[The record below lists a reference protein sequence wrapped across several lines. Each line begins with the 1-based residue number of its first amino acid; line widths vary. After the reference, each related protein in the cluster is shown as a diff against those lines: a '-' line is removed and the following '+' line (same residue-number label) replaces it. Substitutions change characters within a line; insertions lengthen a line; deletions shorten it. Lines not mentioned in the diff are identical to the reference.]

1 MARYFLTKST
11 VEPGSLLEV
20 AGTPVLARYDAL
32 VQSIQ
37 GVVDPAS
44 IGVLA
49 EPMLSQGNDV
59 APATVVWYSSYP
71 GEARKLADL
80 DPERREALL
89 STMRARLV
97 EIAKGLSDPSF
108 GPLVGAALNVLDAD
122 DVHVVDGQPVLVGW
136 GMVPP
141 EANVSTAARNRHF
154 AQSMAR
160 HLPLAEAPP
169 VTPEEWQSRRPS
181 APAPDPEA
189 PAVEPARRRLFA
201 RASAAGTPAVAGAPA
216 AGGAA
221 PAAATVAAGAATAA
235 GAGGGGDAGPPP
247 ASTPPERRGG
257 GWRWIPLVL
266 LLLVSIAALV
276 WLLTPGTRLMPPEPA
291 AAFIEDEEAL
301 RIAREGNAALEER
314 ARQLEEAIAGAMC
327 TPDGELVLPDG
338 RTREGVLPGAVG
350 GGEEG
355 EPVVGDGRPD
365 ALVPPAPDRVEVPDE
380 SRAGEPEVAVENPA
394 TLLDLIESRTA
405 LVLMIGQESSTG
417 TGFFVASDLL
427 VTNDHVVAGVDR
439 GGEVFVVNKHLGEV
453 RAAEVL
459 SRLGPLEDAG
469 GDYALLRVSGAD
481 SPFYTLRDSTETMRL
496 QNVIAAGYPG
506 VILETDVNFARL
518 REGDPAAIPEL
529 AVTEGIVNVEQNL
542 SPTTRAIIHT
552 ARISG
557 GNSGGPL
564 VDGCGRV
571 VGINTFVRSE
581 DQTNRS
587 LNFSLA
593 STDLLRFL
601 DGTDVRP
608 ARSAGPCTP
617 RVRAAKP
624 PPRTEEEPAD
634 GPETETEE
642 EPAEGPEAETEEA
655 APAATETE

>member
-1 MARYFLTKST
+1 MARYFLTKTT

-20 AGTPVLARYDAL
+20 AGTPVLSRYDAL

-37 GVVDPAS
+37 SVVDPMS
-44 IGVLA
+44 VGVLA

-59 APATVVWYSSYP
+59 APATVVWYASYP

-80 DPERREALL
+80 DPDRRAALL
-89 STMRARLV
+89 STLRARLV

-108 GPLVGAALNVLDAD
+108 GPLVGAALNILDPND
-122 DVHVVDGQPVLVGW
+122 IYVVDGQPVLVGW

-141 EANVSTAARNRHF
+141 EANASTAARNRHF

-169 VTPEEWQSRRPS
+169 ITPEEWQSKRGVAAAASETEAVTPTRRRPFS
-181 APAPDPEA
+181 QT
-189 PAVEPARRRLFA
+189 
-201 RASAAGTPAVAGAPA
+201 S
-216 AGGAA
+216 
-221 PAAATVAAGAATAA
+221 AAGAATAA
-235 GAGGGGDAGPPP
+235 GAGVGGSGGGGDASPPP
-247 ASTPPERRGG
+247 TSAPPDGRGG
-257 GWRWIPLVL
+257 GWRWAPLVL
-266 LLLVSIAALV
+266 LLLISIAALV
-276 WLLTPGTRLMPPEPA
+276 WLLTPGTRLMPPEPP

-301 RIAREGNAALEER
+301 RFARESNAALEDR

-327 TPDGELVLPDG
+327 TPEGDLVLPDG
-338 RTREGVLPGAVG
+338 RTREGVLPGAAEE
-350 GGEEG
+350 GEEG
-355 EPVVGDGRPD
+355 EPIVGEGRPD

-405 LVLMIGQESSTG
+405 LVLLVGPESSTG
-417 TGFFVASDLL
+417 SGFFVAPDLL
-427 VTNDHVVAGVDR
+427 VTNDHVIAGLDH
-439 GGEVFVVNKHLGEV
+439 GSTVFVVNKHLGEMQE
-453 RAAEVL
+453 AEVL

-469 GDYALLRVSGAD
+469 GDYALLRVPGAD

-518 REGDPAAIPEL
+518 TEGDPAAIPEL

-542 SPTTRAIIHT
+542 GPTTRAIIHT

-571 VGINTFVRSE
+571 VGVNTFVRSE
-581 DQTNRS
+581 DRTNRF

-608 ARSAGPCTP
+608 VRSAGPCTP
-617 RVRAAKP
+617 RVRAATP
-624 PPRTEEEPAD
+624 PPSTEDEPTE
-634 GPETETEE
+634 GPGTETEV
-642 EPAEGPEAETEEA
+642 A
-655 APAATETE
+655 APATAESE

>member
-1 MARYFLTKST
+1 MARYFLTKTT

-20 AGTPVLARYDAL
+20 AGTPVLSRYDAL

-37 GVVDPAS
+37 SVVDPAS

-49 EPMLSQGNDV
+49 EPMLSQGNDL

-71 GEARKLADL
+71 GDARKLADL
-80 DPERREALL
+80 DPDRREALL

-108 GPLVGAALNVLDAD
+108 GPLVGAALHVLDPD
-122 DVHVVDGQPVLVGW
+122 DVYVVDGQPVLVGW

-169 VTPEEWQSRRPS
+169 VTPEEWQSKRGAEP
-181 APAPDPEA
+181 APAPAPEA
-189 PAVEPARRRLFA
+189 PAVEPTRRRPFS
-201 RASAAGTPAVAGAPA
+201 RASAA
-216 AGGAA
+216 GAA
-221 PAAATVAAGAATAA
+221 PAAAAAVAAGTPTPA
-235 GAGGGGDAGPPP
+235 GAGASGGDADPPP
-247 ASTPPERRGG
+247 GSARRERRGG
-257 GWRWIPLVL
+257 GWRWVPLVL
-266 LLLVSIAALV
+266 LLLISIAALV

-291 AAFIEDEEAL
+291 AAFIEDEAAL
-301 RIAREGNAALEER
+301 RIAREANAALEDR
-314 ARQLEEAIAGAMC
+314 ARQLEDAIAGAMC
-327 TPDGELVLPDG
+327 TPEGDLVLPDG
-338 RTREGVLPGAVG
+338 RNREGVLPSPAEE
-350 GGEEG
+350 GEEG
-355 EPVVGDGRPD
+355 GPTVGEGRPD
-365 ALVPPAPDRVEVPDE
+365 ALVPPAPERVEAPAE
-380 SRAGEPEVAVENPA
+380 SRAGEPETAVDNPA

-405 LVLMIGQESSTG
+405 LVLVVGPGSSTG
-417 TGFFVASDLL
+417 SGFFVAPDLL
-427 VTNDHVVAGVDR
+427 VTNDHVIAGVDQ
-439 GGEVFVVNKHLGEV
+439 GGGIFVVNKHLGEV
-453 RAAEVL
+453 REAAVL
-459 SRLGPLEDAG
+459 SRQGPLEDAG
-469 GDYALLRVSGAD
+469 GDYALLRVPGAE
-481 SPFYTLRDSTETMRL
+481 SPFYALRDSTETMRL

-542 SPTTRAIIHT
+542 GPTTRAIIHT

-571 VGINTFVRSE
+571 VGVNTFVRSE
-581 DQTNRS
+581 DRTNRF

-601 DGTDVRP
+601 DGTDVQP
-608 ARSAGPCTP
+608 ARSSGPCTP
-617 RVRAAKP
+617 RVRAATP
-624 PPRTEEEPAD
+624 PPSTEE
-634 GPETETEE
+634 PETD
-642 EPAEGPEAETEEA
+642 EP
-655 APAATETE
+655 APAAPGSE